1 MFNGIILTDGAVF
14 LCSPRLKGL
23 QRVRLATLFEAHF
36 IINVDRPNSPLCAH
50 VTPLPH
56 SFVSAA
62 S

>member
-36 IINVDRPNSPLCAH
+36 VINVDRPNSPYAP
-50 VTPLPH
+50 T
-56 SFVSAA
+56 
-62 S
+62 